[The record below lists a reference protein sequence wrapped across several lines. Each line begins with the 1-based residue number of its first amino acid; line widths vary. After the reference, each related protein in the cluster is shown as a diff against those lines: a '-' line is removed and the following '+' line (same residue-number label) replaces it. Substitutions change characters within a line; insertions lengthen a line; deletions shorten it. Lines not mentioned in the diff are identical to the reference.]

1 MSVPHT
7 GELSPTLFQGVATR
21 PREYGGLDDTPAGVT
36 DRDALLAHLGRETL
50 NVSRDRDFSKA
61 YRRIKD
67 SSAPSGYRSQPLMW
81 RTSSDDLGKFQYAM
95 LTNKQHA
102 AVLVVDIDQRGDRG
116 GHPICLADGL
126 KAKLWEL
133 VSRNLGPAWVGINHE
148 SGKTQ
153 CLWLIDPVYA
163 DKGGTSPNM
172 KLLEATTR
180 TLGGYLDHDPHF
192 AHGFSRSPFY
202 TGSSPD
208 RYVWYRQ
215 HHRIDRLGDF
225 IMEIRTVTGEAQHE
239 SPKRQEFASGRELIE
254 TVKARREEAQ
264 AFKALTQDV
273 ETELSA
279 TDDALNPDLRG
290 SRCAGLNRG
299 ALPAM
304 RRRFDM
310 PSRWR
315 TDCARMGSA

>member
-1 MSVPHT
+1 
-7 GELSPTLFQGVATR
+7 
-21 PREYGGLDDTPAGVT
+21 
-36 DRDALLAHLGRETL
+36 
-50 NVSRDRDFSKA
+50 
-61 YRRIKD
+61 
-67 SSAPSGYRSQPLMW
+67 
-81 RTSSDDLGKFQYAM
+81 
-95 LTNKQHA
+95 
-102 AVLVVDIDQRGDRG
+102 
-116 GHPICLADGL
+116 
-126 KAKLWEL
+126 
-133 VSRNLGPAWVGINHE
+133 
-148 SGKTQ
+148 
-153 CLWLIDPVYA
+153 
-163 DKGGTSPNM
+163 
-172 KLLEATTR
+172 
-180 TLGGYLDHDPHF
+180 
-192 AHGFSRSPFY
+192 
-202 TGSSPD
+202 
-208 RYVWYRQ
+208 
-215 HHRIDRLGDF
+215 
-225 IMEIRTVTGEAQHE
+225 MEIRTVTGEAQHE